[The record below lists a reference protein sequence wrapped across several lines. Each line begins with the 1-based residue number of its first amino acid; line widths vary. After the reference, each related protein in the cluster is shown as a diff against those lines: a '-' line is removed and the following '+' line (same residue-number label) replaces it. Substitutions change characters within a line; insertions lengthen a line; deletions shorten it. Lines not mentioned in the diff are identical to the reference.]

1 MESMEM
7 IREELRSMNQNEK
20 YGGDQGKPLLP
31 HSGTLDRLCPLP
43 GG

>member
-31 HSGTLDRLCPLP
+31 QFGTLDRLYLLQ